1 MASSAAKKKD
11 KQTNKLFHILKKFS
25 DKRLFFKNLTQS
37 LAQKQKI
44 ISKNSKF
51 SGRIRLQTFSIFILS
66 FFFKLRILLFS
77 PLAIWLA
84 VQVPPL
90 PLSPRAARPP
100 TLTPS
105 LFSLV
110 KETLPSDLSSCIPQ
124 RKSKLRIR
132 DRRKETRV
140 QKRGRELDDKSL
152 FDD

>member
-1 MASSAAKKKD
+1 MPVFSKI
-11 KQTNKLFHILKKFS
+11 KLALVKPSFQKNIGVKATFLEKNALKFRSENEKFS
-25 DKRLFFKNLTQS
+25 KKIQNFFLS
-37 LAQKQKI
+37 
-44 ISKNSKF
+44 
-51 SGRIRLQTFSIFILS
+51 RIRLQTFSIFILS

-84 VQVPPL
+84 LQVPPL
-90 PLSPRAARPP
+90 PLSLSPAWPP

-132 DRRKETRV
+132 DRREETRV
-140 QKRGRELDDKSL
+140 QKRERG
-152 FDD
+152 FAG